1 MFNKFFLKFSIFNF
15 LMFFVSN
22 NISFLDAPIDYQL
35 GLQDPAT
42 PIMEGI
48 INFHNHIMFF
58 MVGIGCFTF
67 WLIFRCLTLFADT
80 KENEHTI
87 ENFTHSTELEIVWTI
102 VPAIILMLIAVPSF
116 TLLYSM
122 DEMIDPSVTFKTI
135 GHQWYWSYEYSNHF
149 GMHIQFDSYMV
160 PENALPLGSFRLLEV
175 DNSAVLPANKSIRML
190 VTSTDVLHSWAVPSL
205 GVKLDACPGRLNQI
219 SIQMTREG
227 KFYGQCSE
235 ICGLNHGFM
244 PIVVESLSPER
255 YLQWYD
261 SALLWLIYDN
271 MFSVDIKEDY
281 DLSKFMDVFKDY
293 LLVDELAQNKEFK
306 VNITGNL
313 NENNEIENLQSFN
326 TKQNL
331 ATNNC
336 LQELGYQNENKN
348 F

>member
-1 MFNKFFLKFSIFNF
+1 
-15 LMFFVSN
+15 
-22 NISFLDAPIDYQL
+22 
-35 GLQDPAT
+35 
-42 PIMEGI
+42 
-48 INFHNHIMFF
+48 
-58 MVGIGCFTF
+58 
-67 WLIFRCLTLFADT
+67 
-80 KENEHTI
+80 
-87 ENFTHSTELEIVWTI
+87 
-102 VPAIILMLIAVPSF
+102 
-116 TLLYSM
+116 
-122 DEMIDPSVTFKTI
+122 
-135 GHQWYWSYEYSNHF
+135 
-149 GMHIQFDSYMV
+149 
-160 PENALPLGSFRLLEV
+160 
-175 DNSAVLPANKSIRML
+175 ML